1 MSNQTRADD
10 SPFRALA
17 SEAAVLAGGGTA
29 ILLQLAHPSVA
40 AGVAQHSNFA
50 VAPMRRLWG
59 TLEYVTAA
67 AFGNEAEWRFV
78 CERVNRRHAAVTG
91 MTAAGDA
98 YRADDADLQW
108 WVAATLCWAAVR
120 AHRRVYGR
128 RLVNRHTADQIVC
141 DFGRLGTGLRLPPGS
156 WPETAAEFDRRFA
169 AALNELHITDEAM
182 HAKTELFAARNAPLW
197 LRIGMPYATTLAVD
211 LLPPKIAAAYEHP
224 ATRIRRF
231 TAALAWF
238 PLIIA
243 AHLLPSAVRALP
255 ARCIMR
261 RVRRAVAAH
270 GNREW
275 WASRLPSK
283 TGS

>member
-50 VAPMRRLWG
+50 AAPMRRLWG

-91 MTAAGDA
+91 ETGTGEP
-98 YRADDADLQW
+98 YRADDTELQW

-120 AHRRVYGR
+120 AHRRVYGGR
-128 RLVNRHTADQIVC
+128 VVNRHTADRIVR
-141 DFGRLGTGLRLPPGS
+141 DFGRLGTGLRLPPET
-156 WPETAAEFDRRFA
+156 WPATAAEFDRRFA

-182 HAKTELFAARNAPLW
+182 RAKRELFAARNAPLW
-197 LRIGMPYATTLAVD
+197 LRAAMPYATTLAVD
-211 LLPPKIAAAYEHP
+211 LLPPQIAAAYGHP

-231 TAALAWF
+231 IAALAWV

-243 AHLLPSAVRALP
+243 AHLLPPVIRALP

-261 RVRRAVAAH
+261 RVRRAAAAA
-270 GNREW
+270 R
-275 WASRLPSK
+275 
-283 TGS
+283 